1 MAHFRKEE
9 KFIGFMFC
17 ALLLFPLLIYYS
29 FDGVDMPGQVWLSQ
43 TLPKMDADFDQMKK
57 FYGETAARDLQR
69 FFTITVYTN
78 LIGIVLMAVVFFVQY
93 RKGRLCTGLRASSES
108 SLRGTNDE
116 KLFLGVLF
124 FLGLFA
130 AAMAWILPSL
140 IAKPNGWGP
149 FTVQAGLR
157 GQIITVIWFAGAGC
171 YIVPII
177 ASFIEIRINTN
188 E

>member
-9 KFIGFMFC
+9 EFFGFMLC

-29 FDGVDMPGQVWLSQ
+29 FDGVDMPGQAWLSQ
-43 TLPKMDADFDQMKK
+43 TLPKMDADFERMKK
-57 FYGETAARDLQR
+57 FYGESAARDFQR

-78 LIGIVLMAVVFFVQY
+78 LIGISLMAVVFFVQIW
-93 RKGRLCTGLRASSES
+93 KGRLVTGLRIPKES
-108 SLRGTNDE
+108 GLRGTDDE
-116 KLFLGVLF
+116 KVLLGFYF

-130 AAMAWILPSL
+130 ATVAWILPSF
-140 IAKPNGWGP
+140 IREPNGWGP

-157 GQIITVIWFAGAGC
+157 GQILTAFWFAGASC
-171 YIVPII
+171 FIVPLIAII
-177 ASFIEIRINTN
+177 IDIRINTN